1 LLRRCVWPGEV
12 RCLNGSIAA
21 GPTWTNVSG
30 ARRRIRCPGRA
41 ARLIAIDGG
50 AEAIGSTDE
59 HRWLV
64 LLSGACAA
72 PFHFLLRSIAAWLAD
87 GGGAAVGGVM
97 CCRHHARRT
106 ALRDGS
112 WAPLEGA
119 SMRWATRQRST
130 GSRGREPPGGGAG
143 GGAPCRGVQGGGA
156 PLLSTSEQPPAE
168 AEEWSSYTHRAGQ
181 LIASQISPSSC
192 AICAL
197 SVQSRQRL
205 SNSPA
210 AADLSL

>member
-50 AEAIGSTDE
+50 AEAIGSTDDD
-59 HRWLV
+59 RWLV

-106 ALRDGS
+106 ALRDGL

-119 SMRWATRQRST
+119 STRVATREHCVR
-130 GSRGREPPGGGAG
+130 GSRGRQPPGGGAGGGAPCPGVQG

-156 PLLSTSEQPPAE
+156 PLHL
-168 AEEWSSYTHRAGQ
+168 RR
-181 LIASQISPSSC
+181 LIALPLDELTLPIADAC
-192 AICAL
+192 DAIPPWKFYA
-197 SVQSRQRL
+197 
-205 SNSPA
+205 
-210 AADLSL
+210 